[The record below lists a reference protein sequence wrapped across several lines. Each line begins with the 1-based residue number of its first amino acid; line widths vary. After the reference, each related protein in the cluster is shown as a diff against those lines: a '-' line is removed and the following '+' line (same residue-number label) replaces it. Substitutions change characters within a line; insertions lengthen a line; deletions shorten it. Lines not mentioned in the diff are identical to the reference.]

1 MSRQKRHGFTP
12 SFNSWKHKVQSNDF
26 PWESQSMQTA
36 FYQGCYTIILVLG
49 EIFRLSHELLDDWA
63 FLIFVHN
70 RHKTT
75 ARSAEQLT
83 ADMKKIVSGLNGGI
97 KIFRIFLPLRFST
110 LSTFGLSHEV
120 HFFQVFSVYQYSYR
134 EIYKETFQIMHISVS
149 RRLQI

>member
-1 MSRQKRHGFTP
+1 M
-12 SFNSWKHKVQSNDF
+12 
-26 PWESQSMQTA
+26 ETA

-83 ADMKKIVSGLNGGI
+83 ADMTFSQE
-97 KIFRIFLPLRFST
+97 ST
-110 LSTFGLSHEV
+110 LEKNRFWVE
-120 HFFQVFSVYQYSYR
+120 
-134 EIYKETFQIMHISVS
+134 
-149 RRLQI
+149 RRY

>member
-1 MSRQKRHGFTP
+1 MSRQKRHGFPP